1 MVEVMQELNTWID
14 EIPPLVQPSRFG
26 NKAFRIWFDRLCN
39 NSASLVE
46 KIVGA
51 ENFEKCKELSGYLE
65 DSFGNSQRVDYGTGH
80 ETTFFVFL
88 CCLYKALVLQ
98 RSELPATILLV
109 FPAYLKV
116 CRHLQTVYW
125 LEPAGSHGVWCLDD
139 YQLLPFVFG
148 SAQLIG
154 NESIGPKS
162 ILNKEVVD
170 ANSTEYMYLEAIKFI
185 CIVRVGKELYRRR
198 KRGRCRDT
206 VPFCIRSRR

>member
-1 MVEVMQELNTWID
+1 MKFLLWFSL
-14 EIPPLVQPSRFG
+14 LVLETKLSVFG
-26 NKAFRIWFDRLCN
+26 STACATYSSLIQNVFQ

-46 KIVGA
+46 RIVGA
-51 ENFEKCKELSGYLE
+51 EHFEQCKELSGYLE
-65 DSFGNSQRVDYGTGH
+65 DSFGNAQRVDYGTGH

-88 CCLYKALVLQ
+88 CCLYKALVLK
-98 RSELPATILLV
+98 RSDLPATILLA

-154 NESIGPKS
+154 RPGGEMGGRERGDRAEEHSGQRDGRCEFDGIYVSRSHQVYLHCFGFFRWDL
-162 ILNKEVVD
+162 ILDENG
-170 ANSTEYMYLEAIKFI
+170 ANSGT
-185 CIVRVGKELYRRR
+185 
-198 KRGRCRDT
+198 
-206 VPFCIRSRR
+206 

>member
-1 MVEVMQELNTWID
+1 MSIQ
-14 EIPPLVQPSRFG
+14 
-26 NKAFRIWFDRLCN
+26 

-154 NESIGPKS
+154 RRLWAFQRQETNRLGRKVFWIKRWWTRTRRSTCIWRLSSLFALFELEEGLI
-162 ILNKEVVD
+162 VD
-170 ANSTEYMYLEAIKFI
+170 ENGAIA
-185 CIVRVGKELYRRR
+185 G
-198 KRGRCRDT
+198 T
-206 VPFCIRSRR
+206 

>member
-1 MVEVMQELNTWID
+1 MQCIRAV
-14 EIPPLVQPSRFG
+14 LVSIVQ
-26 NKAFRIWFDRLCN
+26 
-39 NSASLVE
+39 NSASLVR
-46 KIVGA
+46 KIVGD

-65 DSFGNSQRVDYGTGH
+65 DSFGNAQRVDYGTGH

-154 NESIGPKS
+154 GPSK
-162 ILNKEVVD
+162 
-170 ANSTEYMYLEAIKFI
+170 T
-185 CIVRVGKELYRRR
+185 RWTRR
-198 KRGRCRDT
+198 KPVDCTEKRAGQGNRGRELHRLH
-206 VPFCIRSRR
+206 VPRGHQVHRHRRAAESA

>member
-1 MVEVMQELNTWID
+1 MLLSI
-14 EIPPLVQPSRFG
+14 VQ
-26 NKAFRIWFDRLCN
+26 
-39 NSASLVE
+39 NSASLVR
-46 KIVGA
+46 KIVGD

-65 DSFGNSQRVDYGTGH
+65 DSFGNAQRVDYGTGH

-154 NESIGPKS
+154 GLSKTRWTVGNPSIAPKS
-162 ILNKEVVD
+162 VLDKEIVD
-170 ANSTEYMYLEAIKFI
+170 ANSTDYMYLEAIKFI
-185 CIVRVGKELYRRR
+185 GIVGPRRAPNCR
-198 KRGRCRDT
+198 PKRGH
-206 VPFCIRSRR
+206 